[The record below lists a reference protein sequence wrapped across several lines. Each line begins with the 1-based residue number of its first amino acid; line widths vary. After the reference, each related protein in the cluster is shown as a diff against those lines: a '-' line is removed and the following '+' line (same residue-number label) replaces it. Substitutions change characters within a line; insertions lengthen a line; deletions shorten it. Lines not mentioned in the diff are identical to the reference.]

1 MISGSQ
7 QWRQLSVAIIG
18 GGIGGLAAATSLRRT
33 GHRVTIYERGDYSG
47 SLGASISCGAN
58 GTKWLKEWNVD
69 ISHGRPCTIR
79 KLIRHALSN
88 GEIQGIYDLSEYTGK
103 WGYEY
108 HNFFRADMHAM
119 LMKSATGPGLGEPA
133 LLKRNHSCKSV
144 DHATGT
150 VSFQNNVTVRH
161 DLVIG
166 ADGVGTAVVRR
177 LGLADMSQNDALEYW
192 GGQGLE
198 KIVFAPCRE
207 GEIHSFYIFFP
218 TPTSEKEAQVEEGWD
233 FAGDRRQLLAPFPTL
248 DPALHA
254 LFSHADPVD
263 IRPWRLFAHEPYP
276 YWSRGRTCILG
287 DAAHPMLPDQSQ
299 GACQAIEDAAALGI
313 IFGRSYQY
321 TNDIRSGLRLYE
333 EVRKPRASKVQ
344 AASARARENISERIG
359 FSSQKNSKWYA
370 VAQEDQKL
378 TIEEI
383 NDYDMRQHIRQQA
396 AQDYSDLHPG
406 WRLASTS

>member
-1 MISGSQ
+1 
-7 QWRQLSVAIIG
+7 
-18 GGIGGLAAATSLRRT
+18 
-33 GHRVTIYERGDYSG
+33 
-47 SLGASISCGAN
+47 
-58 GTKWLKEWNVD
+58 
-69 ISHGRPCTIR
+69 
-79 KLIRHALSN
+79 
-88 GEIQGIYDLSEYTGK
+88 
-103 WGYEY
+103 
-108 HNFFRADMHAM
+108 
-119 LMKSATGPGLGEPA
+119 
-133 LLKRNHSCKSV
+133 
-144 DHATGT
+144 
-150 VSFQNNVTVRH
+150 
-161 DLVIG
+161 
-166 ADGVGTAVVRR
+166 
-177 LGLADMSQNDALEYW
+177 MSQNDALEYW

-218 TPTSEKEAQVEEGWD
+218 TPKNEKEDQVEEGWD

-321 TNDIRSGLRLYE
+321 TNDIRSGLQLYE

-359 FSSQKNSKWYA
+359 FSSQKNSRWYA
-370 VAQEDQKL
+370 VAEEDQKL

-383 NDYDMRQHIRQQA
+383 NELVFALPERTDHN
-396 AQDYSDLHPG
+396 
-406 WRLASTS
+406 